1 MRIGKWVIM
10 REKEWDKATLA
21 FTSMGEQMGRE
32 RGRAEGDR
40 EGYARGI
47 YEADPW
53 SSVGELLKL
62 CMEDKTRAKYALIRS
77 LDPDG
82 KRINYDIFK
91 AALQDTLGMTDTIVA
106 EEIRRL
112 GGQV

>member
-1 MRIGKWVIM
+1 MRIGKWYIM
-10 REKEWDKATLA
+10 RGDELA
-21 FTSMGEQMGRE
+21 AMNLQYQTMGYEGGRE
-32 RGRAEGDR
+32 QGDR
-40 EGYARGI
+40 EGYQRGL

-62 CMEDKTRAKYALIRS
+62 CIEDKARAKYALIRS
-77 LDPDG
+77 LDPEG
-82 KRINYDIFK
+82 KRINYDVFK

-106 EEIRRL
+106 EEVRRL